1 MKIVYVIASL
11 ATPGGTERIVSEKA
25 NYLADIF
32 GYNVSII
39 CYGQRKDTHN
49 FNQLS
54 EKINQICLGLQPYLQ
69 YRYKYPKRLLEK
81 YIFRNRL
88 RNMLSSVVKGIDPDI
103 LIGITHFRA
112 DFVCAINCK
121 AKIIIE
127 SHIPRTFIESTTENN
142 HSRINFYKR
151 LYDMKYFHS
160 IEKKADVI
168 VTLTEGDYQQ
178 WTKAKRIE
186 IIPNFS
192 NIHVHHLYDYSKK
205 RVITIGRLSKEKG
218 FDRLLDI
225 WKLVND
231 KHPDWQLDIFGDG
244 VMKEE
249 LEQIIRSEN
258 IANVTLRGTTNNIGK
273 EISNSS
279 ICVAT
284 SYYEGFSLV
293 LLEAIKHGVPCIAFD
308 CPFGPRTIIENR
320 KSGFL
325 VENGNNP
332 LFAERLCTLMDNEQL
347 RQQLSKA
354 SVERSKVFNKDT
366 IMLRWKYLLES
377 CNSEVALHLSR
388 RSQLL
393 KKLNHFGIIQF
404 GKSIAN

>member
-32 GYNVSII
+32 GYDVCII
-39 CYGQRKDTHN
+39 CYGQRKNVPN
-49 FNQLS
+49 FYLIS
-54 EKINQICLGLQPYLQ
+54 KKINQIYFGLQPYLQ
-69 YRYKYPKRLLEK
+69 YQYKYPKRLLEK
-81 YIFRNRL
+81 CTFRSHL
-88 RNMLSSVVKGIDPDI
+88 RSMLSSAVKEIDPDI

-127 SHIPRTFIESTTENN
+127 SHIPRTFIESTTGNN

-160 IEKKADVI
+160 IEKNADVI
-168 VTLTEGDYQQ
+168 VTLTESDHQQ

-192 NIHVHHLYDYSKK
+192 NIDVHHIYNYSKK
-205 RVITIGRLSKEKG
+205 RVITIGRLFKEKG

-225 WKLVND
+225 WRLVND
-231 KHPDWQLDIFGDG
+231 KHSDWQLDIFGDG

-249 LEQIIRSEN
+249 LEQRIKSEIIT
-258 IANVTLRGTTNNIGK
+258 NVTLRGTTNNISE

-279 ICVAT
+279 ICIAT

-293 LLEAIKHGVPCIAFD
+293 LLEAIKHGVPCVAFD
-308 CPFGPRTIIENR
+308 CPFGPRSIIQDG
-320 KSGFL
+320 KCGFL
-325 VENGNNP
+325 VENGNKT
-332 LFAERLCTLMDNEQL
+332 LFAEKLCILMEDEQL
-347 RQQLSKA
+347 RQQFSKA
-354 SVERSKVFNKDT
+354 AIERSKVFDKDT
-366 IMLRWKYLLES
+366 IMLQWKKLFES
-377 CNSEVALHLSR
+377 CN
-388 RSQLL
+388 
-393 KKLNHFGIIQF
+393 
-404 GKSIAN
+404 